1 MLEMS
6 PDQRK
11 LIQQQLESFFTKEN
25 SQHIYSGFVDD
36 PRNTDNAWMETVAV
50 EFHDE
55 SGIFDKITLNAG
67 DDAKGVR
74 WVDCD
79 HTLSLYSNHQEF
91 IEMTVKKRMGHW

>member
-1 MLEMS
+1 MS

-11 LIQQQLESFFTKEN
+11 LIMQQLKSFFSKEN
-25 SQHIYSGFVDD
+25 SQPIYSGIVDD

-55 SGIFDKITLNAG
+55 SDIFDKISLNAG

-79 HTLSLYSNHQEF
+79 RTLSLYSNHLQF
-91 IEMTVKKRMGHW
+91 IEMTVRKRMGHW